1 MASTEAQKRAVK
13 KAQSKCD
20 AIMLRPP
27 KEVGAAIRAAAAAA
41 GQSNQQYILQATRER
56 MEQDRCK
63 GPSEAQQG
71 TSGGARWLSKK
82 TMRLTNAL

>member
-1 MASTEAQKRAVK
+1 MPVSEAKK
-13 KAQSKCD
+13 KANARWNASKD
-20 AIMLRPP
+20 NIMLRPT
-27 KEVGAAIRAAAAAA
+27 KEEGAAIRAAAAIA

-63 GPSEAQQG
+63 DPSEAQQG